1 MKLLNEYK
9 DQYKLYHEFGEAL
22 LEDINQ
28 KILKYERLNIQLV
41 TGRLKDPTSLSLK
54 VSSDSKYQTLSD
66 VTDLVGLRVVTTYED
81 EIPFIIKQFEEAFK
95 IDEKN
100 TNSNASKSES
110 EFGYTSFHIVISN
123 AKIESFKSYE
133 DRFKDLKAEIQV
145 RTILQHAWA
154 EISHKIDYKAKEKPD
169 TIYKRKLFRIAALLE
184 LADQE
189 FGTVRQEIIKS
200 QKELVPRKVNLISD
214 TPINID
220 SLQAYVME
228 SDTCN
233 AIDLA
238 IANITDSVLHYNEES
253 ISQTNLNQVLN
264 LKIETLKGLDN
275 ELNANTENIIEAY
288 KSQNRSWIEFRKAFP
303 ETHGNASS
311 PRGISITYLY
321 FHLTGKFD

>member
-1 MKLLNEYK
+1 MKLLDKYK
-9 DQYKLYHEFGEAL
+9 DHYRLYHEYAEAL
-22 LEDINQ
+22 LDDINN
-28 KILKYERLNIQLV
+28 KVLKYERLNIQLV

-54 VSSDSKYQTLSD
+54 IASDLKYESLND

-81 EIPFIIKQFEEAFK
+81 EIPFIIKQFEEAFE

-100 TNSNASKSES
+100 TNTNAAKSES
-110 EFGYTSFHIVISN
+110 EFGYASFHIVISN
-123 AKIESFKSYE
+123 AKIESFKSHE
-133 DRFKDLKAEIQV
+133 KRFADLKAEIQV

-154 EISHKIDYKAKEKPD
+154 EISHKIDYKAKDKPG
-169 TIYKRKLFRIAALLE
+169 TVYRRKLFRVAALLE

-189 FGTVRQEIIKS
+189 FGTIREEIIKS
-200 QKELVPRKVNLISD
+200 QKELVPRKVNRISD

-238 IANITDSVLHYNEES
+238 IANLTDSSLHYNEES
-253 ISQTNLNQVLN
+253 ISQKNLNQVKS
-264 LKIETLKGLDN
+264 LKIKTLKELDDI
-275 ELNANTENIIEAY
+275 LNTNSEKIIEAY
-288 KSQNRSWIEFRKAFP
+288 KTQNKSWIEFRKAFP